1 MVRNTRH
8 HYEIVISRNGAIL
21 RRFPSQRELFS
32 FAEVY
37 RRLLEIM
44 FHAGHANIFENEYLN
59 GRNRVAVYIWTS
71 VDKVCFPRIRIGA
84 DLSLNCYLA
93 RRYYEDSYLLHIL
106 GVDTRDLCTYVRARD
121 EYIASINR
129 SAEWRHQLDEV
140 ISDNL
145 MLERK
150 GALYGAQL
158 AP

>member
-8 HYEIVISRNGAIL
+8 HFEIVISRNGTIL
-21 RRFPSQRELFS
+21 RRFLSQRELFS
-32 FAEVY
+32 FGEVY
-37 RRLLEIM
+37 QRLLEIM
-44 FHAGHANIFENEYLN
+44 FHADHANIFEDEYLN

-93 RRYYEDSYLLHIL
+93 QRYYEDTYLLLIL
-106 GVDTRDLCTYVRARD
+106 GIDTRDLSTYVSAR
-121 EYIASINR
+121 EQYIESINR
-129 SAEWRHQLDEV
+129 SVEWRHRLNEL

-145 MLERK
+145 MLERR
-150 GALYGAQL
+150 GALYGADL